1 MGNEKIRMK
10 LSLSEDVHQYIQDYM
25 DENNITHPGDAI
37 SKICME
43 HQASKSTE
51 WSLNYISEIVSKN
64 LHDVLKSE
72 LTKIRLGANSADRNT
87 QVLIELMNGYF
98 FANDLDLESIITT
111 DKIEVGGVKIAK
123 EVVAERISNARQKR
137 IDHEASKNRRLFRCY
152 YFTKISH

>member
-1 MGNEKIRMK
+1 MK
-10 LSLSEDVHQYIQDYM
+10 LSLNENVHQYIQDYM

-43 HQASKSTE
+43 HQASKSSE

-137 IDHEASKNRRLFRCY
+137 LDHEASKNNV
-152 YFTKISH
+152 T

>member
-1 MGNEKIRMK
+1 MK
-10 LSLSEDVHQYIQDYM
+10 LSLNENVHQYIQDYM

-64 LHDVLKSE
+64 LHDILKSE

-123 EVVAERISNARQKR
+123 EVVAERISHARQKR
-137 IDHEASKNRRLFRCY
+137 IDHEASKNNV
-152 YFTKISH
+152 T

>member
-1 MGNEKIRMK
+1 MENKKVRMK
-10 LSLSEDVHQYIQDYM
+10 LSLNENVHQYIQDYM

-43 HQASKSTE
+43 HQASKSSE

-64 LHDVLKSE
+64 LHDVWKSE

-87 QVLIELMNGYF
+87 QILIELMNGYF

-137 IDHEASKNRRLFRCY
+137 IDHEASKNNV
-152 YFTKISH
+152 T

>member
-1 MGNEKIRMK
+1 MENKKIRMK
-10 LSLSEDVHQYIQDYM
+10 LSLNENVHQYIQDYM

-43 HQASKSTE
+43 HQASKSSE

-87 QVLIELMNGYF
+87 QILIELMNGYF

-137 IDHEASKNRRLFRCY
+137 IDHEASKNNV
-152 YFTKISH
+152 T

>member
-1 MGNEKIRMK
+1 MKDFRMQIT
-10 LSLSEDVHQYIQDYM
+10 LDEETDTYIKDYM
-25 DENNITHPGDAI
+25 EEHNIRYNGEAI
-37 SKICME
+37 VRICRE
-43 HQASKSTE
+43 HQTSKNTE

-64 LHDVLKSE
+64 LHEILKNE

-137 IDHEASKNRRLFRCY
+137 LDHEASKNNV
-152 YFTKISH
+152 T

>member
-10 LSLSEDVHQYIQDYM
+10 LSLNENVHQYIQDYM
-25 DENNITHPGDAI
+25 DEHNITHPGDAI

-43 HQASKSTE
+43 HQASKNTE
-51 WSLNYISEIVSKN
+51 WSLNYISEVVSKN
-64 LHDVLKSE
+64 LHDVLKNE

-87 QVLIELMNGYF
+87 QVLIELLNGYF

-111 DKIEVGGVKIAK
+111 DKIEVGGVKMAK

-137 IDHEASKNRRLFRCY
+137 LDYEASKSNV
-152 YFTKISH
+152 T

>member
-43 HQASKSTE
+43 HQASKNTE

-64 LHDVLKSE
+64 LHDILKSE

-111 DKIEVGGVKIAK
+111 DKIEVGGVKMAK
-123 EVVAERISNARQKR
+123 EVVAERISHARQKR
-137 IDHEASKNRRLFRCY
+137 IDHEASKNNV
-152 YFTKISH
+152 T

>member
-1 MGNEKIRMK
+1 MKDFRMQIT
-10 LSLSEDVHQYIQDYM
+10 LDEETDTYIKDYM
-25 DENNITHPGDAI
+25 EEHNIRYNGEAI
-37 SKICME
+37 VRICRE

-64 LHDVLKSE
+64 LHDILKSE

-123 EVVAERISNARQKR
+123 EVVAERISHARQKR
-137 IDHEASKNRRLFRCY
+137 IDHEASKNNV
-152 YFTKISH
+152 T

>member
-1 MGNEKIRMK
+1 MKDFRMQIT
-10 LSLSEDVHQYIQDYM
+10 LDEETDTYIKDYM
-25 DENNITHPGDAI
+25 EEHNIRYNGEAI
-37 SKICME
+37 VRICRE
-43 HQASKSTE
+43 HQSSKNTE

-64 LHDVLKSE
+64 LHEILKNE

-137 IDHEASKNRRLFRCY
+137 LDHEASKNNV
-152 YFTKISH
+152 T

>member
-51 WSLNYISEIVSKN
+51 WSLNYISEVVSKN

-137 IDHEASKNRRLFRCY
+137 LDHDVQR
-152 YFTKISH
+152 

>member
-1 MGNEKIRMK
+1 MKDFRMQITVD
-10 LSLSEDVHQYIQDYM
+10 EETDTYIKDYM
-25 DENNITHPGDAI
+25 EEHNIRYNGEAI
-37 SKICME
+37 VRICRE
-43 HQASKSTE
+43 HQASKNTE
-51 WSLNYISEIVSKN
+51 WSLNYVSEIVSKN

-137 IDHEASKNRRLFRCY
+137 IDHEASKNNV
-152 YFTKISH
+152 T

>member
-1 MGNEKIRMK
+1 MQITLDE
-10 LSLSEDVHQYIQDYM
+10 ETDTYIKDYM
-25 DENNITHPGDAI
+25 EEHNIRYNGEAI
-37 SKICME
+37 VRICRE
-43 HQASKSTE
+43 HQTSKNTE

-64 LHDVLKSE
+64 LHEILKNE

-137 IDHEASKNRRLFRCY
+137 LDHEALKNSV
-152 YFTKISH
+152 T

>member
-1 MGNEKIRMK
+1 MENKKIRMK
-10 LSLSEDVHQYIQDYM
+10 LSLNENVHQYIQDYM

-43 HQASKSTE
+43 HQASKSSE
-51 WSLNYISEIVSKN
+51 WSLNYISKIVSKN

-87 QVLIELMNGYF
+87 QILIELMNGYF

-137 IDHEASKNRRLFRCY
+137 LDHEASKNNV
-152 YFTKISH
+152 T

>member
-1 MGNEKIRMK
+1 MENKKIRMK
-10 LSLSEDVHQYIQDYM
+10 LSLNENVHQYIQDYM

-43 HQASKSTE
+43 HQASKSSE

-87 QVLIELMNGYF
+87 QILIELMNGYF

-123 EVVAERISNARQKR
+123 EVVAERINHARQKR
-137 IDHEASKNRRLFRCY
+137 IDHEASKNNV
-152 YFTKISH
+152 T

>member
-1 MGNEKIRMK
+1 MKDFRMQIT
-10 LSLSEDVHQYIQDYM
+10 LDEETDTYIKDYM
-25 DENNITHPGDAI
+25 DEHNIRYNGEAI
-37 SKICME
+37 IRICRE
-43 HQASKSTE
+43 HQSSKNTE

-64 LHDVLKSE
+64 LHEILKSE

-123 EVVAERISNARQKR
+123 EVVAERISHARQKR
-137 IDHEASKNRRLFRCY
+137 IDHEASKNNV
-152 YFTKISH
+152 T